1 MRMLKL
7 RFIKIIIIIHTDS
20 SLKCEGDR
28 MIFILIIAFS
38 VLFLNEV
45 QTFTRFYNKEI
56 LRGI

>member
-7 RFIKIIIIIHTDS
+7 RFIKIIIIIHTD